1 MEDSLRD
8 GLVVVVAAAIVV
20 DGRLLAARRTSPPE
34 LAGRWELPG
43 GKVEPGESDEQAL
56 VREIREELGVDV
68 TVEEQVGGDWPLGA
82 GVLRVWRV
90 VGPTDARLTPL
101 QHHDELR
108 WLDQGELAT
117 VDWLPA
123 DIAPARAVFDD

>member
-1 MEDSLRD
+1 MHHDSS
-8 GLVVVVAAAIVV
+8 VVVVAAAIVV
-20 DGRLLAARRTSPPE
+20 ERRLLAARRTSPPE

-68 TVEEQVGGDWPLGA
+68 TVGERVGDDWPLDIGA
-82 GVLRVWRV
+82 LRVWRV
-90 VGPTDARLTPL
+90 AGSTGARWTPL

-108 WLDQGELAT
+108 WLARSELTT

-123 DIAPARAVFDD
+123 DVAPARAVFNDEN